1 MSTGRFVATGRTRSC
16 PHCKATILESAT
28 VCPGCHHHLRFD
40 SAAGQ
45 RGQAETPLRV
55 DGILRHS
62 ADGGAWEYSIVL
74 RVRNGRG
81 EEISRQVVGV
91 GALQPSE
98 ERTFSLAVEV
108 FKPAEVSKPEEAS
121 KPAEPPRR
129 EAAAAAPAASPATA
143 AARSPAAASSP
154 ATAATPPSA
163 TAAAQSG
170 IPAGSASSGPATVPS
185 PAAVAPAPGALRPSD
200 PRAPTPGRMTPP
212 GFGRGPARPQ
222 LGPARGTTLND
233 PRLTASDPS
242 QQPKRS

>member
-143 AARSPAAASSP
+143 AA
-154 ATAATPPSA
+154 
-163 TAAAQSG
+163 QSG